1 MYRYITI
8 RDKDRGRHSAL
19 SRVECAPRPI
29 PATHCATWA
38 TRTSMLEGN
47 MLISY
52 CFLHVKVGSTRIGG
66 LSAGEEGMYRYIII
80 RNKDQA
86 SQLERVKH
94 GMPILTRPPTT

>member
-1 MYRYITI
+1 MPPSGRFA
-8 RDKDRGRHSAL
+8 RDGLATYGAEACPNH
-19 SRVECAPRPI
+19 
-29 PATHCATWA
+29 PARIGLLVRNT
-38 TRTSMLEGN
+38 
-47 MLISY
+47 
-52 CFLHVKVGSTRIGG
+52 VGSTRIGG